1 MRSTA
6 PWPWHARP
14 ERAAGPQPRGRHA
27 SGPVPAYAAAERG
40 RRQVVA
46 LVFAIYLLAIF
57 EGALRKWALP
67 QFSQYLFFVRDPL
80 LLLAYAL
87 AWQHG
92 LWPRRQPFFTAALWM
107 GVLGLALGAA
117 QAASGPPSDLRL
129 LLGVYGWRAYFLY
142 VPLAFLVGQ
151 TFQARDLQ
159 RFYALT
165 LFLAV
170 PIGLLVAA
178 QFFSPPGAAINVGT
192 AADEDL
198 QFRGLT
204 ATAERTRPMGP
215 FASGAG
221 QQQFAATACAIVLL
235 AFLTPRRLPQPPLWL
250 LGAGAAGVLTAL
262 ALSGSRG
269 TVLQAGLCLAFAVLL
284 GLLGRGAAL
293 KTRALLWPLALA
305 ILSLALYPLVFP
317 EGFAAFV
324 ERWTVAD
331 AAESRHFEWGV
342 FGRAAYGLVDFLRL
356 IGDVPLLGWGLGYGG
371 NASITLDAVI
381 DGVRP
386 GQLAETD
393 FARHMVDIGP
403 LAGLAYIAFRL
414 LLAGWLAVQVLRTL
428 KLSDD
433 PAPMLLFSYAAY
445 VLTLGQITGQGAIN
459 VYGWLFTGLLIAAC
473 RHAPPRHPRQAPT
486 RGAQPLQR
494 RALPQRKLV

>member
-1 MRSTA
+1 
-6 PWPWHARP
+6 
-14 ERAAGPQPRGRHA
+14 
-27 SGPVPAYAAAERG
+27 
-40 RRQVVA
+40 
-46 LVFAIYLLAIF
+46 
-57 EGALRKWALP
+57 
-67 QFSQYLFFVRDPL
+67 
-80 LLLAYAL
+80 
-87 AWQHG
+87 
-92 LWPRRQPFFTAALWM
+92 
-107 GVLGLALGAA
+107 
-117 QAASGPPSDLRL
+117 
-129 LLGVYGWRAYFLY
+129 
-142 VPLAFLVGQ
+142 
-151 TFQARDLQ
+151 
-159 RFYALT
+159 
-165 LFLAV
+165 
-170 PIGLLVAA
+170 
-178 QFFSPPGAAINVGT
+178 
-192 AADEDL
+192 
-198 QFRGLT
+198 
-204 ATAERTRPMGP
+204 MGP

>member
-6 PWPWHARP
+6 PWPLRARLELAP
-14 ERAAGPQPRGRHA
+14 RALARSPRAVQAGTAVG
-27 SGPVPAYAAAERG
+27 SAERG

-80 LLLAYAL
+80 LLVAYAL

-92 LWPRRQPFFTAALWM
+92 LWPRRQPLFTAALWM
-107 GVLGLALGAA
+107 AVLGVALGAA
-117 QAASGPPSDLRL
+117 QAASGPPSELRL

-159 RFYALT
+159 RLYALT
-165 LFLAV
+165 LFLAL

-178 QFFSPPGAAINVGT
+178 QFFSPPGAAINVGS

-198 QFRGLT
+198 QFRGLA

-221 QQQFAATACAIVLL
+221 QQQFAATACAIALL
-235 AFLTPRRLPQPPLWL
+235 AFLTPRRLPQPPWWL
-250 LGAGAAGVLTAL
+250 LAGGAAGVLTAL

-293 KTRALLWPLALA
+293 KTRALVWPLTLSV
-305 ILSLALYPLVFP
+305 LSLALYPLVFP

-342 FGRAAYGLVDFLRL
+342 FGRAAYGLIDFGRL
-356 IGDVPLLGWGLGYGG
+356 LGEVPLLGWGLGYGG

-403 LAGLAYIAFRL
+403 LAGLGYITFRL
-414 LLAGWLAVQVLRTL
+414 LLAGWLAMQVLRTL

-433 PAPMLLFSYAAY
+433 PAPMLLFSYVGY
-445 VLTLGQITGQGAIN
+445 VLVLGQITGQGAIN
-459 VYGWLFTGLLIAAC
+459 VYGWLFAGLLIAAC
-473 RHAPPRHPRQAPT
+473 RQAPPRHPRHGKPG
-486 RGAQPLQR
+486 RPPLQR
-494 RALPQRKLV
+494 GPWPRRKLQR